1 MLRTLMM
8 VTLLGAMLAAMSTM
22 VHAKDVSAQQ
32 AGAEYA
38 RDGMLKAEAEHQD
51 NLKKLA
57 ESEKALTEAQKQLA
71 EDKKKADASK
81 VKLDMA
87 KAKYEKAQELLDQA
101 WKQP

>member
-1 MLRTLMM
+1 MLRIVMLIA
-8 VTLLGAMLAAMSTM
+8 VLGSMLVAMSSM

-38 RDGMLKAEAEHQD
+38 RDAMLKAEAEHQD
-51 NLKKLA
+51 NLKKVA
-57 ESEKALTEAQKQLA
+57 SSEKELADAQKRLA

-81 VKLDMA
+81 IKLDVA